1 MTAQLRVFVI
11 DDHQMVRRGL
21 ESFLSLVPD
30 FEWVGDA
37 PDAESGIARI
47 SELADAG
54 RAPDVVLVD
63 LMLPG
68 MDGAEAAA
76 WLSSAYPD
84 VRSIVLTGF
93 DSADRVP
100 AIVARGGSGFLL
112 KDAAP
117 AEVEAAVRAAARN
130 EFYLDPAVA
139 RRVAQRTPEQSKVE
153 RLSARERQILE
164 LLGVGLSNQD
174 IARRLHIS
182 ERTARTHVSSVLM
195 KLGVESRTQAALIA
209 ARAGL
214 A

>member
-68 MDGAEAAA
+68 MDG
-76 WLSSAYPD
+76 
-84 VRSIVLTGF
+84 
-93 DSADRVP
+93 
-100 AIVARGGSGFLL
+100 
-112 KDAAP
+112 
-117 AEVEAAVRAAARN
+117 VELCHRIR
-130 EFYLDPAVA
+130 Y
-139 RRVAQRTPEQSKVE
+139 
-153 RLSARERQILE
+153 
-164 LLGVGLSNQD
+164 
-174 IARRLHIS
+174 
-182 ERTARTHVSSVLM
+182 
-195 KLGVESRTQAALIA
+195 
-209 ARAGL
+209 
-214 A
+214 